1 MEKIAQASSSRM
13 DTVRQREQLA
23 QLKRNLRSAKERIQ
37 TMKQSADRVDREKDS
52 VQEELREANRKLL
65 VLREERPQLRTTRSG
80 VSDDEARKLREQLA
94 NAKQTLARREEEL
107 QRMSSSA
114 AMTRGA
120 PQAEELER
128 LRLENRRLMEEL
140 ASFDLEF
147 FEEVED
153 LKYRYHESQAE
164 VKKLRAQLE
173 A

>member
-1 MEKIAQASSSRM
+1 MG
-13 DTVRQREQLA
+13 
-23 QLKRNLRSAKERIQ
+23 
-37 TMKQSADRVDREKDS
+37 
-52 VQEELREANRKLL
+52 
-65 VLREERPQLRTTRSG
+65 RSG

-128 LRLENRRLMEEL
+128 LRLENRRLTEEL